1 MGRFQVGAGVFDR
14 LRDAKVRTAAFDWL
28 SAQVEKHG
36 DVLPRKLLAE
46 GFTLEGNRVPLVGP
60 QGIFKPRVLREA
72 PLSATTAPEGP
83 YDDSF
88 GPDGLLRYRYRG
100 TNRDHQDNRGLRF
113 AMQHRLPLVYFH
125 GVVPGRYVAAWP
137 VFVVGDDP
145 TGLVFTIAVDDAAHV
160 GLSADAKEGPSAVHD
175 DHEAGRRQYITAA
188 VRQRL
193 HQRAFRERVLDAYRH
208 QCAFCQLRHEELLDA
223 AHIVPDTEPVG
234 EPVVPNGLALC
245 KLHHSAFDRYFLGIR
260 PDYVVQVRPDVLEE
274 RDGPTLVHAIQ
285 ALHGA
290 RISVPRSPSLRPGA
304 EFLEVRYERFLR
316 ASR

>member
-1 MGRFQVGAGVFDR
+1 MFDR
-14 LRDAKVRTAAFDWL
+14 LRDARVRTAAFEWL
-28 SAQVEKHG
+28 SMQVKEHG
-36 DVLPRKLLAE
+36 DVLPRSLLAE
-46 GFTLEGNRVPLVGP
+46 GFILDGDRVPLVGP
-60 QGIFKPRVLREA
+60 QGIFKPRILRHA
-72 PLSATTAPEGP
+72 PLSATTAPKSP

-100 TNRDHQDNRGLRF
+100 TDPDHQDNRGLRF
-113 AMQHRLPLVYFH
+113 AMQHRLPLIYFH

-145 TGLVFTIAVDDAAHV
+145 AGLVFTIAVDDAAHV
-160 GLSADAKEGPSAVHD
+160 GLSDVATEPSAAVHED
-175 DHEAGRRQYITAA
+175 AAAGRRQYITAA

-208 QCAFCQLRHEELLDA
+208 QCAFCRLRHEELLDA
-223 AHIVPDTEPVG
+223 AHIVPDTEPAG

-245 KLHHSAFDRYFLGIR
+245 KLHHSAFDRYFLGVR
-260 PDYVVQVRPDVLEE
+260 PDYVLQVRPDVLRE

-290 RISVPRSPSLRPGA
+290 RISVPRSSTLRPGP
-304 EFLEVRYERFLR
+304 EFLEIRYERFLR
-316 ASR
+316 ASG